1 MVTLLRNRID
11 RGTEVAHVATYIA
24 ADLVHDGQVDFVQVP
39 TTEMLADGFTK
50 LFALL
55 VHRAF
60 Y

>member
-1 MVTLLRNRID
+1 VTLLRNRID
-11 RGTEVAHVATYIA
+11 RGTEVAHIATYLA

-60 Y
+60 C